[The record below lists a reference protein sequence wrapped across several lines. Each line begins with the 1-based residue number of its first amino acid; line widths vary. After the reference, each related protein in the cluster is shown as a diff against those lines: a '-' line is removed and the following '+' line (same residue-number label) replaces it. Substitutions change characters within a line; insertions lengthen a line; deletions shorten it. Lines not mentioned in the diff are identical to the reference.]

1 MIEPDLCGAKSAQ
14 KCGILL
20 FFFLKILSFV
30 FPNKKSKMKFPLIL
44 EFPVKKFRD
53 QVDFLFVDKH
63 QFPTS

>member
-1 MIEPDLCGAKSAQ
+1 MWRKKRPKMRYFAF
-14 KCGILL
+14 

>member
-1 MIEPDLCGAKSAQ
+1 MAQ
-14 KCGILL
+14 KAPKNEVFCF